1 MRDFIDSTFAGRP
14 SSRIG
19 IRLAVVIALWRLT
32 GGAAIAQADIPGACC
47 FPDGTCEAYV
57 NSVACAEDGGAFAGF
72 GVTCDNAACPA
83 PVCDETLELS
93 ACPQRIIFETTD
105 ENGVVFDLP
114 TPPTATGCDPIVTL
128 EPAIGDLL
136 PVGET
141 IVVVTAEDDLGDV
154 VSCAFT
160 VVVSRVAE
168 TGPIQKRRIK
178 GGGLDGAES
187 IGGCGLGAPT
197 EMFCGACPMAGFAG
211 VFAALATCRRRR
223 RACRKS
229 R

>member
-1 MRDFIDSTFAGRP
+1 MRDSIDSTIAGRP

-19 IRLAVVIALWRLT
+19 IRFAVVFALWRLT
-32 GGAAIAQADIPGACC
+32 SGAAIAQADIPGACC

-57 NSVACAEDGGAFAGF
+57 NSVACVEDGGAFAGF

-83 PVCDETLELS
+83 SVCDETLELS

-105 ENGVVFDLP
+105 EDGVVFELP
-114 TPPTATGCDPIVTL
+114 NPPTATGCDAIVTL

-141 IVVVTAEDDLGDV
+141 VVVVTAEDDLGDV
-154 VSCAFT
+154 VRCEFT

-168 TGPIQKRRIK
+168 TGPIEKRRIK
-178 GGGLDGAES
+178 GGGLDGADS
-187 IGGCGLGAPT
+187 IGFCGTGAPT
-197 EMFCGACPMAGFAG
+197 EAFCGACPMAGFAG
-211 VFAALATCRRRR
+211 VFAGLATFRRRR
-223 RACRKS
+223 FTCRKS